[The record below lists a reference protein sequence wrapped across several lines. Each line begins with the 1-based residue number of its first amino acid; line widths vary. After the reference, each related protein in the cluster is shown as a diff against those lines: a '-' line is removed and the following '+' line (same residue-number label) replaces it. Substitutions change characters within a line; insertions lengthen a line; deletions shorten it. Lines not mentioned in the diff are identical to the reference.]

1 MWPRKVFRLQCWELL
16 ELVESRA
23 MSSELRKLLLEDGQ
37 EGGGASQRATARGQD
52 GREEETTEAMAEI

>member
-1 MWPRKVFRLQCWELL
+1 
-16 ELVESRA
+16 
-23 MSSELRKLLLEDGQ
+23 MSSVRRELLLEDGQ

>member
-1 MWPRKVFRLQCWELL
+1 MLGAT
-16 ELVESRA
+16 ELVESGA

-52 GREEETTEAMAEI
+52 SREEETAEAMAEI